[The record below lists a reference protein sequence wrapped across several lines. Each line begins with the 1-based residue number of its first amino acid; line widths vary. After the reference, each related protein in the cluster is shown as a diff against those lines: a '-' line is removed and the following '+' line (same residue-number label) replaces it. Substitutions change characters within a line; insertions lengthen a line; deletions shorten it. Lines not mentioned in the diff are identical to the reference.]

1 MSNRSIPPLSYSYTP
16 NPTTSYSSN
25 ILHPHLHQP
34 IYTSPTNHMN
44 QNIITLFTK
53 SPTTD
58 VDKYSSSYGIPF
70 ECIEFIRRIFS
81 TQANYTFPSIED
93 AEEMFHKINAL
104 HNISTP
110 TYTVS
115 LKTYQYPYAITGEN
129 PTKKIFSYLK
139 PGNLLFWKKKE
150 KDPNLKYGHVA
161 IIIYADEMIVK
172 IAQQNFH
179 PPLQTFH
186 TSDLISDINNKESKF
201 LGIKVIP
208 KNISDFISYKI
219 QNIQVKH
226 FEA

>member
-16 NPTTSYSSN
+16 KPTTTYSPN
-25 ILHPHLHQP
+25 ILHPHLHEP

-44 QNIITLFTK
+44 QNIVTLFTK

-81 TQANYTFPSIED
+81 TQANYTFASIED
-93 AEEMFHKINAL
+93 AEEMFHKINTL
-104 HNISTP
+104 QNISTP
-110 TYTVS
+110 VYTVS
-115 LKTYQYPYAITGEN
+115 LKTYQYPYTTTGEN
-129 PTKKIFSYLK
+129 PTKNIMSYLK

-150 KDPNLKYGHVA
+150 KEPDLQYGHVA

-186 TSDLISDINNKESKF
+186 TQNLISDLNRPDSKF

-226 FEA
+226 IAA